1 MKKQIGFEEMT
12 LEAFEK
18 RYFVRYQPT
27 LEEQQLKQFDLVR
40 FVQSMTEQDLTFV
53 AAGYHMEET
62 LICFDHRRKVDGIE
76 AKNCDFIN
84 VEGLLLVLRQGMFL
98 AIF

>member
-12 LEAFEK
+12 LEVFEK

-27 LEEQQLKQFDLVR
+27 VEEQQLKQLDLIR
-40 FVQSMTEQDLTFV
+40 FVQSMAEQDLTFV
-53 AAGYHMEET
+53 AAGYHIEET

-76 AKNCDFIN
+76 AENCDFIK
-84 VEGLLLVLRQGMFL
+84 VEGLLLVLRRGMFL